1 MTVVSPALGISFEG
15 RPPTL
20 LEDLAS
26 LVDVVEVR
34 PEAFVARYTDTVDE
48 RTFAS
53 LDEHAAHL
61 DVVYHGIGLSIATAS
76 GWNEQYL
83 HLLDR
88 LCELRPPRWHS
99 EHLGFAIV
107 DDHFLGTIPAV
118 PATMEAAD
126 LVVKR
131 VETIQRRY
139 GIDFLLEHVA
149 SPFWRPDE
157 MSLAAFLTHVARD
170 SGCGLVLDLH
180 NLECDEDNGKL
191 SVADFLDEL
200 DLSLVR
206 EIHIA
211 GGVWRDGYHIDL
223 HARLPAPSTIACL
236 DAVLPRCPNVDLL
249 VFEIAGAAAEAV
261 GREELVATMQD
272 LRQRIG
278 VARVAG

>member
-1 MTVVSPALGISFEG
+1 MTSVSPALGISFEG
-15 RPPTL
+15 RPSTV
-20 LEDLAS
+20 LEDLAP
-26 LVDVVEVR
+26 LVDVVEVI
-34 PEAFVARYTDTVDE
+34 PDAFVAKYSGTVDE
-48 RTFAS
+48 GAFAS

-76 GWNEQYL
+76 GWNGQYL
-83 HLLDR
+83 DLLDR

-99 EHLGFAIV
+99 EHLGFSIV
-107 DDHFLGTIPAV
+107 DGHYLGTVSAV

-131 VETIQRRY
+131 AETVRRRY

-149 SPFWRPDE
+149 SPFARPDE
-157 MSLAAFLTHVARD
+157 MSLAAFLNLVAQN

-191 SVADFLDEL
+191 CIDDFLDEL
-200 DLSLVR
+200 DLALVR

-211 GGVWRDGYHIDL
+211 GGVWRDGFHLDS
-223 HARLPAPSTIACL
+223 HDGLPAPSTIARL
-236 DAVLPRCPNVDLL
+236 EAVLPRCPNVDLV
-249 VFEIAGAAAEAV
+249 VFEMHGAAVETFA
-261 GREELVATMQD
+261 REEIVATVRD
-272 LRQRIG
+272 LHQRIG